1 VRLLGFLFVVT
12 IGLALFKAAL
22 VVLFL
27 VYPLVLLV
35 CAVTK
40 PRETSGFLIFV
51 IAMFLLDKHP
61 LASLGTIVA
70 LVGIG
75 GTAKRCCVR

>member
-22 VVLFL
+22 LVLYL

-35 CAVTK
+35 CVVTK
-40 PRETSGFLIFV
+40 PRETGGFLIFV
-51 IAMFLLDKHP
+51 IAMFLLDKQP
-61 LASLGTIVA
+61 FATLGTIVA

-75 GTAKRCCVR
+75 VIAKLITS